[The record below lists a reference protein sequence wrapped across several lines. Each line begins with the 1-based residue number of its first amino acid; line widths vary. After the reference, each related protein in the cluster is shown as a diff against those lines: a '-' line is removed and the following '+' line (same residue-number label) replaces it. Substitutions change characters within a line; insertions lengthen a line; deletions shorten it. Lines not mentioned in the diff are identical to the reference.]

1 MIEHPRADELVDAV
15 AKWIDSVR
23 GGLPPRDAFLARVA
37 INVLGVV
44 GRELTQGPAAAAAA
58 TERLEAVLASEG
70 DLKALSVE
78 LCERL
83 RAGEMDTATP
93 GLLAALKANIT
104 DQIAIDQPN
113 YNPDPGPSAAR

>member
-58 TERLEAVLASEG
+58 TERLQAVLASEG

-93 GLLAALKANIT
+93 GLRAALKANIT

-113 YNPDPGPSAAR
+113 SNPDPGPSAAR